1 MEVSITIQSRV
12 GERGKESMITWM
24 PNPLQLQSQYMLAR
38 REIESFLYGDLTN
51 LQPIIMDSCSKKMQT
66 LQLRNAIWDN

>member
-12 GERGKESMITWM
+12 GERGKEIMITWM